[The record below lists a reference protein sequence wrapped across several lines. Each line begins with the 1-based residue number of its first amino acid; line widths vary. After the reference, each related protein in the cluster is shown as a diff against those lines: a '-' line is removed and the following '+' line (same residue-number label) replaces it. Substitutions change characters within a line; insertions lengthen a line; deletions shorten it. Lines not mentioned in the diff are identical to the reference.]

1 MKKCKQIIAKFIII
15 YWASHQSPEKKKREK
30 SAVKH
35 RLPKPQPT
43 SEKKNQEKSAVTY
56 RVLKPQQ
63 TPEKKNQVKSAVIG
77 CLVREYGVK
86 YFYFYKKVELFCMG
100 KYGTL

>member
-35 RLPKPQPT
+35 RLLKPHQT
-43 SEKKNQEKSAVTY
+43 SEKKNQEKSAVMY
-56 RVLKPQQ
+56 
-63 TPEKKNQVKSAVIG
+63 
-77 CLVREYGVK
+77 CLFREYSVK
-86 YFYFYKKVELFCMG
+86 YSYFHKKVELFCMG

>member
-35 RLPKPQPT
+35 RLLKPHQT
-43 SEKKNQEKSAVTY
+43 SEKKNQEKSVVTY
-56 RVLKPQQ
+56 RLLKPQR
-63 TPEKKNQVKSAVIG
+63 TSRKKNQAKSAVMC
-77 CLVREYGVK
+77 CLFREYSVK
-86 YFYFYKKVELFCMG
+86 YSYFHKKVELFCMG

>member
-35 RLPKPQPT
+35 RLLKPHQTP
-43 SEKKNQEKSAVTY
+43 EKKNQEKSAV
-56 RVLKPQQ
+56 RHRLLKPHQ
-63 TPEKKNQVKSAVIG
+63 TPGKKK
-77 CLVREYGVK
+77 
-86 YFYFYKKVELFCMG
+86 
-100 KYGTL
+100 

>member
-35 RLPKPQPT
+35 RLLKPQPT
-43 SEKKNQEKSAVTY
+43 SEKKNQEKSAV
-56 RVLKPQQ
+56 RHRLPKPHQ
-63 TPEKKNQVKSAVIG
+63 TPGKKK
-77 CLVREYGVK
+77 
-86 YFYFYKKVELFCMG
+86 
-100 KYGTL
+100 

>member
-15 YWASHQSPEKKKREK
+15 YWASHQSSEKKKREK
-30 SAVKH
+30 SAV
-35 RLPKPQPT
+35 
-43 SEKKNQEKSAVTY
+43 TY
-56 RVLKPQQ
+56 RLLKPQQ
-63 TPEKKNQVKSAVIG
+63 TPGKKKQEKSVAIG

-86 YFYFYKKVELFCMG
+86 YFYFYKKVELFCRG